1 MDSDPPL
8 QKGRRY
14 LEAGDLVSAKEEF
27 EKALEQDPN
36 NAENYNS
43 LGLVALRANRLDP
56 EAANS
61 FRQAIKRNPNESAYP
76 FNLGLTFVRLN
87 RIEEAS
93 VQFKKSL
100 EVNPQYGP
108 ARWGLANVY
117 FTQRRWADSK
127 QEYLKLYASSREDPE
142 LNNQLGRIALA
153 EGQNDIA
160 EGYFRVAIQHAPKD
174 SAWIYFGNLG
184 LALKNQAKHKEA
196 AAAFGDSL
204 AAKPDEPYTLVNL
217 GECFFSLGRFK
228 EAKEKFLDALN
239 RSPNNDQI
247 ENWLGRIGLA
257 TGNLDDAEVMFRNA
271 AAHGPK
277 EPAYPTNL
285 ALARMRKG
293 LSAEAER
300 LLKDVIGDYPD
311 YYPAQVDL
319 GTLYFEQNAFEKAK
333 AEFDA
338 VLPKAR
344 DNAAASGGI
353 LNWLGRVSLGL
364 GRLDEAMESFLGAV
378 AANPKEAVYQVNLAF
393 TYTKQGK
400 IDKAKESYRQVLAL
414 ESGNALAR
422 MGLGSISFDEGDL
435 TAAEDEFSKA
445 LPQAEG
451 NPDLH
456 TWLGRIELA
465 RGQRERERQSKDA
478 FYAKAEKSYLRAL
491 ELNRNSYVAQSGLGS
506 VYFEQKEYA
515 KARAQFALALKDNPD
530 DPESHHW
537 LARVAIALEDSRLA
551 EKEFGRSIELDPKGK
566 LPSSRLFLGSLLL
579 RQERYKEA
587 QERLDELV
595 RIDPDNE
602 DGYYELGRLY
612 FRQKKFNEALDYQTK
627 ACGLNPGRLR
637 GEREISLT
645 LIELERFEDVERRLH
660 ALMARRE
667 VREGAR
673 ISETVRSVNQTLANL
688 YYRWGKAAGDTLFF
702 DSGLEALDLAR
713 NATRADD
720 LRGLGEI
727 HCMRGILNCHR
738 KQYATAQ
745 GDFERSIKYFL
756 LESTRPGGGGPDPTY
771 YVAVRNLD
779 RLHES
784 FALVGGID
792 PIWLKRLSI
801 SLAILSAAQLV
812 LLWCLFLAHWSGIS
826 PKMFATLNPVFF
838 GMILLSLLLPQ
849 LSKFKLGGITA
860 EVAKPEQIQGFKTDW
875 ELPRPEGFGHDAP
888 AARSGALPEAER
900 VHPQGFE
907 IAEKAHRAPDGK
919 IGGASQSGAKS

>member
-1 MDSDPPL
+1 
-8 QKGRRY
+8 
-14 LEAGDLVSAKEEF
+14 
-27 EKALEQDPN
+27 
-36 NAENYNS
+36 
-43 LGLVALRANRLDP
+43 
-56 EAANS
+56 
-61 FRQAIKRNPNESAYP
+61 
-76 FNLGLTFVRLN
+76 
-87 RIEEAS
+87 
-93 VQFKKSL
+93 
-100 EVNPQYGP
+100 
-108 ARWGLANVY
+108 
-117 FTQRRWADSK
+117 
-127 QEYLKLYASSREDPE
+127 
-142 LNNQLGRIALA
+142 
-153 EGQNDIA
+153 
-160 EGYFRVAIQHAPKD
+160 
-174 SAWIYFGNLG
+174 
-184 LALKNQAKHKEA
+184 
-196 AAAFGDSL
+196 
-204 AAKPDEPYTLVNL
+204 
-217 GECFFSLGRFK
+217 
-228 EAKEKFLDALN
+228 
-239 RSPNNDQI
+239 
-247 ENWLGRIGLA
+247 
-257 TGNLDDAEVMFRNA
+257 
-271 AAHGPK
+271 
-277 EPAYPTNL
+277 
-285 ALARMRKG
+285 
-293 LSAEAER
+293 
-300 LLKDVIGDYPD
+300 
-311 YYPAQVDL
+311 
-319 GTLYFEQNAFEKAK
+319 
-333 AEFDA
+333 
-338 VLPKAR
+338 
-344 DNAAASGGI
+344 
-353 LNWLGRVSLGL
+353 
-364 GRLDEAMESFLGAV
+364 
-378 AANPKEAVYQVNLAF
+378 
-393 TYTKQGK
+393 
-400 IDKAKESYRQVLAL
+400 
-414 ESGNALAR
+414 
-422 MGLGSISFDEGDL
+422 
-435 TAAEDEFSKA
+435 
-445 LPQAEG
+445 
-451 NPDLH
+451 
-456 TWLGRIELA
+456 
-465 RGQRERERQSKDA
+465 
-478 FYAKAEKSYLRAL
+478 
-491 ELNRNSYVAQSGLGS
+491 
-506 VYFEQKEYA
+506 
-515 KARAQFALALKDNPD
+515 
-530 DPESHHW
+530 
-537 LARVAIALEDSRLA
+537 VAIALEDSRLA